1 MKYCYLG
8 LQVSIAVVLAGVFA
22 APVYAEKTV
31 YVDARRLVEES
42 PQGKV
47 ELKKLEDAFSE
58 RGRELRGRIARFQAE
73 EAELEKN
80 QLSMPL
86 DEVENRQTELR
97 EFQRNIAREQ
107 REYNEQYAK
116 SRKQGLQEL
125 EEIISEVVIGVA
137 EENEYDLVLQQAVY
151 ASEKIDITDQVLQA
165 LSTHHEQQ

>member
-1 MKYCYLG
+1 
-8 LQVSIAVVLAGVFA
+8 
-22 APVYAEKTV
+22 
-31 YVDARRLVEES
+31 
-42 PQGKV
+42 
-47 ELKKLEDAFSE
+47 
-58 RGRELRGRIARFQAE
+58 
-73 EAELEKN
+73 
-80 QLSMPL
+80 MPL